1 MRITLG
7 CSWPRMTQ
15 ELANNWQAE
24 SRTRAEARMG
34 MPQIVNS
41 KTDKARPLSD
51 RAPRLIEIGAW
62 FFLFGS
68 SVLSGDHIG
77 ADVGQAREHGHG
89 RGVEHNRLFSGFAIG
104 QRQQPAFQIHV
115 LPSQV
120 EDLAKPGAGE

>member
-41 KTDKARPLSD
+41 NSDKARPLSD
-51 RAPRLIEIGAW
+51 RAPRLVEIGAW
-62 FFLFGS
+62 FFLFS
-68 SVLSGDHIG
+68 PSVFSGNHIG
-77 ADVGQAREHGHG
+77 ADARQAREHGH
-89 RGVEHNRLFSGFAIG
+89 RRCVEHNRFFPGLAIG
-104 QRQQPAFQIHV
+104 QRQQPA
-115 LPSQV
+115 L
-120 EDLAKPGAGE
+120 